1 MIMFKVYAGIDLR
14 LPPSQVGAAAQRIEA
29 LGFDGMNVPDGVHDG
44 LLTATLALNATKKI
58 NVATSVL
65 VAFPRSPMTVAQAC
79 WDLQALSQGRF
90 ELGLG
95 TQIKQNIEERYS
107 AVWQKPLTQM
117 REYVLSL
124 RAIFNSFETAAPLK
138 FEGEFY
144 HFKRLQ
150 PFFNPGP
157 FVSSENGS
165 KSPPIFL
172 GAVGDKMIA
181 LAAEVADGLMA
192 HPTNTS
198 PIYVE
203 KKLKPQLLIGAEKA
217 KKNIREVRLMLA
229 TQIAVGLTDEAV
241 AKQREKQREL
251 MAFLYSTPAYW
262 PSLELFG
269 LQQGEEGLGK
279 KLQLLTRENKWSD
292 MVSLIDDDLLDKI
305 IVCGRYDQIA
315 EKLKQHYKGVSDWIT
330 FPVPENAVEDEA
342 TASVIK
348 ELQHI

>member
-1 MIMFKVYAGIDLR
+1 MFKIYAGIDLR
-14 LPPSQVGAAAQRIEA
+14 LPPSQVGIAALRIEA
-29 LGFDGMNVPDGVHDG
+29 LGFDGMNVPDGVHNG
-44 LLTATLALNATKKI
+44 LLTATLALNATRRIK
-58 NVATSVL
+58 VATSVL

-79 WDLQALSQGRF
+79 WDLQALSLGRF

-95 TQIKQNIEERYS
+95 TQIKQNIEDRYS
-107 AVWQKPLTQM
+107 ALWQKPLTQM

-124 RAIFNSFETAAPLK
+124 RAIFDSFEKSTPLN

-157 FVSSENGS
+157 FINNA
-165 KSPPIFL
+165 PPIYL

-181 LAAEVADGLMA
+181 LAAEAGDGLMA

-198 PIYVE
+198 PGYVRQ
-203 KKLKPQLLIGAEKA
+203 KIKPQLSVGAEKA
-217 KKNIREVRLMLA
+217 GKNIKDIRLMLA
-229 TQIAVGLTDEAV
+229 TQIAVGLTDAEV
-241 AKQREKQREL
+241 MKQREKQREL

-269 LQQGEEGLGK
+269 LQQGNEGLGK
-279 KLQLLTRENKWSD
+279 KLQLLTRENKWQE
-292 MVSLIDDDLLDKI
+292 MKQLISDDLLDKV
-305 IVCGRYDQIA
+305 IVSGRYDEIA
-315 EKLKQHYKGVSDWIT
+315 TKLKNHYADVSDWIT
-330 FPVPENAVEDEA
+330 FPVPENPDEDEA

-348 ELQHI
+348 ELQNR

>member
-1 MIMFKVYAGIDLR
+1 MKVYAGIDLR
-14 LPPSQVGAAAQRIEA
+14 LPPSQVAAAAQRIEA
-29 LGFDGMNVPDGVHDG
+29 LGFDGMNVPDGVHNG
-44 LLTATLALNATKKI
+44 LLTATLALNATRRIK
-58 NVATSVL
+58 VATSVL

-107 AVWQKPLTQM
+107 AVWLKPLTQM

-124 RAIFNSFETAAPLK
+124 RAIFASFEKNTPLN

-150 PFFNPGP
+150 PFFNPGA
-157 FVSSENGS
+157 FVNNP
-165 KSPPIFL
+165 PPIYL

-181 LAAEVADGLMA
+181 LAAEVGDGLMA

-198 PIYVE
+198 PLYVE
-203 KKLKPQLLIGAEKA
+203 KKIKPQLALGTQKA
-217 KKNIREVRLMLA
+217 QKTAADVALMLA
-229 TQIAVGLTDEAV
+229 TQIAVGLTDDEV
-241 AKQREKQREL
+241 MKEREKQRAL

-269 LQQGEEGLGK
+269 LQEGDEGLGK
-279 KLQLLTRENKWSD
+279 QLQLLTRQNKWQEMTALVTD
-292 MVSLIDDDLLDKI
+292 ELLDKV
-305 IVCGRYDQIA
+305 IVCGRYDEIA
-315 EKLKQHYKGVSDWIT
+315 DKLKRHYQGVSDWIT
-330 FPVPENAVEDEA
+330 FPVPENPEHDEI

-348 ELQHI
+348 ALQS

>member
-1 MIMFKVYAGIDLR
+1 MFKVYAGIDLR

-44 LLTATLALNATKKI
+44 LLTATLALHATKKI
-58 NVATSVL
+58 KVATSVL

-79 WDLQALSQGRF
+79 WDLQALSNGRF

-95 TQIKQNIEERYS
+95 TQIKQNIEDRYS
-107 AVWQKPLTQM
+107 ATWKKPLTQM

-124 RAIFNSFETAAPLK
+124 RAIFNSFQTASPLL
-138 FEGEFY
+138 FDGEFY

-157 FVSSENGS
+157 FVNN
-165 KSPPIFL
+165 PPPVYL
-172 GAVGDKMIA
+172 GAVGEKMIA
-181 LAAEVADGLMA
+181 LAAEVGNGLMA

-198 PIYVE
+198 PLYVG
-203 KKLKPQLLIGAEKA
+203 KKLKPQLFIGAQKA
-217 KKNIREVRLMLA
+217 NKNISDVRLMLA

-269 LQQGEEGLGK
+269 LQQGEEGLGRQ
-279 KLQLLTRENKWSD
+279 LQLLTRENKWQD
-292 MVSLIDDDLLDKI
+292 MVKLVNDDLLDQI
-305 IVCGRYDQIA
+305 IVCGRYDEIA
-315 EKLKQHYKGVSDWIT
+315 VKLKQHYDDVSDWIT
-330 FPVPENAVEDEA
+330 FPVPENPAEDEA

-348 ELQHI
+348 LLQQ

>member
-1 MIMFKVYAGIDLR
+1 MAFKVYAGIDLR
-14 LPPSQVGAAAQRIEA
+14 LPPAQVAAAAQRIEA

-44 LLTATLALNATKKI
+44 LLTATLALNATRRIK
-58 NVATSVL
+58 VATSVL

-79 WDLQALSQGRF
+79 WDLQQLSNGRF

-95 TQIKQNIEERYS
+95 TQIKQNIEDRYS
-107 AVWQKPLTQM
+107 AVWKKPLTQM

-124 RAIFNSFETAAPLK
+124 RAIFNSFQTASPLN

-157 FVSSENGS
+157 FISNP
-165 KSPPIFL
+165 PPIYL
-172 GAVGDKMIA
+172 GAVGEKMIA
-181 LAAEVADGLMA
+181 LAADVGDGLMA

-198 PIYVE
+198 PLYVE
-203 KKLKPQLLIGAEKA
+203 QKLKPQLLAGAQKAGKSIGD
-217 KKNIREVRLMLA
+217 VRLMLA
-229 TQIAVGLTDEAV
+229 TQIAVGLTDEVV

-269 LQQGEEGLGK
+269 LQQGDEGLGK
-279 KLQLLTRENKWSD
+279 KLQLLTRENKWQD
-292 MVSLIDDDLLDKI
+292 MVKLIDDDLLDKV
-305 IVCGRYDQIA
+305 IVSGRYDEIA
-315 EKLKQHYKGVSDWIT
+315 KKIKQHYADVSDWIT
-330 FPVPENAVEDEA
+330 FPVPENSTED
-342 TASVIK
+342 V
-348 ELQHI
+348 

>member
-1 MIMFKVYAGIDLR
+1 MGFKIYAGIDLR

-44 LLTATLALNATKKI
+44 ILTATLALNATRKI
-58 NVATSVL
+58 KVATSVL

-79 WDLQALSQGRF
+79 WDLQALSHGRF

-95 TQIKQNIEERYS
+95 TQIKQNIEDRYS
-107 AVWQKPLTQM
+107 AVWKKPLTQM

-124 RAIFNSFETAAPLK
+124 RAIFNSFENNSPLH

-157 FVSSENGS
+157 FVSSGEGTGAP
-165 KSPPIFL
+165 KIYL

-198 PIYVE
+198 PLYVD
-203 KKLKPQLLIGAEKA
+203 KKIKPQLLIGAQKA
-217 KKNIREVRLMLA
+217 DKSIKDVRLMLA
-229 TQIAVGLTDEAV
+229 TQIAVGLSDEAV
-241 AKQREKQREL
+241 AKTREKQREL

-262 PSLELFG
+262 PSLQLFG
-269 LQQGEEGLGK
+269 LQDEEGNGLGK
-279 KLQLLTRENKWSD
+279 QLQLLTRENKWHE
-292 MVSLIDDDLLDKI
+292 MTRLITDDLLDKV
-305 IVCGRYDQIA
+305 IVSGRYDEIA
-315 EKLKQHYKGVSDWIT
+315 GKLKNHYAGVSDWIT
-330 FPVPENAVEDEA
+330 FPVPENQEEDEA

-348 ELQHI
+348 ELQG

>member
-1 MIMFKVYAGIDLR
+1 MFKVYAGIDLR
-14 LPPSQVGAAAQRIEA
+14 LPPSQVGVAAQRIEA

-79 WDLQALSQGRF
+79 WDLQALSAGRF

-95 TQIKQNIEERYS
+95 TQIKQNIEDRYS

-157 FVSSENGS
+157 FASSGKGS
-165 KSPPIFL
+165 KSPPIYL

-181 LAAEVADGLMA
+181 LAAEVGDGLILDGDRQGDRRA
-192 HPTNTS
+192 GGRRDRDRGRPHGHDRDPHHADRAGAAGGQ
-198 PIYVE
+198 VLRDLHQHGE
-203 KKLKPQLLIGAEKA
+203 HGQL
-217 KKNIREVRLMLA
+217 VRSGLPPGIQRPDQFQRAAA
-229 TQIAVGLTDEAV
+229 TAV
-241 AKQREKQREL
+241 AHGAGCDVLHAVQPGHSVHPEPEPVGAAGQDR
-251 MAFLYSTPAYW
+251 
-262 PSLELFG
+262 SL
-269 LQQGEEGLGK
+269 
-279 KLQLLTRENKWSD
+279 
-292 MVSLIDDDLLDKI
+292 
-305 IVCGRYDQIA
+305 
-315 EKLKQHYKGVSDWIT
+315 DW
-330 FPVPENAVEDEA
+330 A
-342 TASVIK
+342 
-348 ELQHI
+348 

>member
-1 MIMFKVYAGIDLR
+1 MSFKVYAGIDLR
-14 LPPSQVGAAAQRIEA
+14 LLPSQVAAAAQRIEA
-29 LGFDGMNVPDGVHDG
+29 LGFDGMNVPDGVRDG
-44 LLTATLALNATKKI
+44 LLTATLALNATRKI

-124 RAIFNSFETAAPLK
+124 RAIFNSFQTGAPLH
-138 FEGEFY
+138 FDGEYY

-150 PFFNPGP
+150 AFFNPGP
-157 FVSSENGS
+157 FACSGN
-165 KSPPIFL
+165 KSYPPPLYL
-172 GAVGDKMIA
+172 GAIGDKMMA
-181 LAAEVADGLMA
+181 LAAEVGDGLMA

-198 PIYVE
+198 PLYVE
-203 KKLKPQLLIGAEKA
+203 KKIRPQLQVGAQKA
-217 KKNIREVRLMLA
+217 GKNISEVKLMLA
-229 TQIAVGLTDEAV
+229 TQVAVGLTEEAV
-241 AKQREKQREL
+241 VKQREKQREL
-251 MAFLYSTPAYW
+251 IAFLYSTPAYW

-269 LQQGEEGLGK
+269 LQQGEEGLGRQ
-279 KLQLLTRENKWSD
+279 LQLLTRENKWQD
-292 MVSLIDDDLLDKI
+292 MVGLINDDLLDKV
-305 IVCGRYDQIA
+305 IVSGCYDEIA
-315 EKLKQHYKGVSDWIT
+315 AKLKQHYGDVSDWIT
-330 FPVPENAVEDEA
+330 FPVPENPEEDEA

-348 ELQHI
+348 ELQR

>member
-1 MIMFKVYAGIDLR
+1 MSFKVYAGIDLR
-14 LPPSQVGAAAQRIEA
+14 LPPSQVGVAAQRIEA
-29 LGFDGMNVPDGVHDG
+29 LGFNGMNVPDGVHNG
-44 LLTATLALNATKKI
+44 LLTATLALNATQNLK
-58 NVATSVL
+58 VATSVL

-79 WDLQALSQGRF
+79 WDLQQLSNGRF

-95 TQIKQNIEERYS
+95 TQIKQNIEDRYS

-124 RAIFNSFETAAPLK
+124 REIFKSFETGAPLK

-144 HFKRLQ
+144 HFKRMQ

-157 FVSSENGS
+157 FVNN
-165 KSPPIFL
+165 PPPVYL
-172 GAVGDKMIA
+172 GAVGDKMIS
-181 LAAEVADGLMA
+181 LAAEVGDGLMA

-198 PIYVE
+198 PYYVQQ
-203 KKLKPQLLIGAEKA
+203 KLKPNLDLGI
-217 KKNIREVRLMLA
+217 KKSGKSSSDVQLMLA
-229 TQIAVGLTDEAV
+229 TQIAVGLTDEQV

-269 LQQGEEGLGK
+269 LQQGDEGLGK
-279 KLQLLTRENKWSD
+279 QLQLLTRENKWQE
-292 MVSLIDDDLLDKI
+292 MTALIGDDLLDK
-305 IVCGRYDQIA
+305 VVVSGRYDEIA
-315 EKLKQHYKGVSDWIT
+315 GKLKNHYQNVSDWIT
-330 FPVPENAVEDEA
+330 FPIPENTAEDEA

-348 ELQHI
+348 ELQG

>member
-1 MIMFKVYAGIDLR
+1 MKVYAGIDLR

-29 LGFDGMNVPDGVHDG
+29 LGFDGMNVPDGVHNG
-44 LLTATLALNATKKI
+44 LLTATLALNATRSIK
-58 NVATSVL
+58 VATSVL

-124 RAIFNSFETAAPLK
+124 RAIFTSFEKNTPLD
-138 FEGEFY
+138 FDGEFY
-144 HFKRLQ
+144 RFKRLQ

-157 FVSSENGS
+157 FVNNA
-165 KSPPIFL
+165 PPIYL

-181 LAAEVADGLMA
+181 LASEVGDGLMA

-198 PIYVE
+198 VLYVD
-203 KKLKPQLLIGAEKA
+203 KKIKPQLSIGAQKA
-217 KKNIREVRLMLA
+217 GKAMKDIRLMLA
-229 TQIAVGLTDEAV
+229 TQIAVGVTDADV

-269 LQQGEEGLGK
+269 LQEGDEGLGK
-279 KLQLLTRENKWSD
+279 QLQLLTRENKWQAMTALVSD
-292 MVSLIDDDLLDKI
+292 ELLDKV
-305 IVCGRYDQIA
+305 IVCGRYDEIA
-315 EKLKQHYKGVSDWIT
+315 DKLKRHYRGVSDWIT
-330 FPVPENAVEDEA
+330 FPVPENPEHDEM

-348 ELQHI
+348 ALQS

>member
-1 MIMFKVYAGIDLR
+1 MFKVYAGIDLR
-14 LPPSQVGAAAQRIEA
+14 LPPSQISAAAQRIEA

-44 LLTATLALNATKKI
+44 MLTATLALNATQKI
-58 NVATSVL
+58 KVATSVL

-79 WDLQALSQGRF
+79 WDLQALSNGRF

-95 TQIKQNIEERYS
+95 TQIKQNIEDRYS

-157 FVSSENGS
+157 FVNHP
-165 KSPPIFL
+165 PPIYL
-172 GAVGDKMIA
+172 GAVGEKMIA

-198 PIYVE
+198 PQYVE
-203 KKLKPQLLIGAEKA
+203 QKLKPQLQVGTHKA
-217 KKNIREVRLMLA
+217 GKSPQHVKLMLA
-229 TQIAVGLTDEAV
+229 TQIAAGLTDEDV
-241 AKQREKQREL
+241 ARRREKQREL

-269 LQQGEEGLGK
+269 LQQGEEGLGRQ
-279 KLQLLTRENKWSD
+279 LQLLTRENKWQE
-292 MVSLIDDDLLDKI
+292 MVKLINNDLLDKV
-305 IVCGRYDQIA
+305 IVSGRYDEIA
-315 EKLKQHYKGVSDWIT
+315 GKLKMHYQHLSDWIT
-330 FPVPENAVEDEA
+330 FPIPEDATEDEA

-348 ELQHI
+348 ELQQ

>member
-1 MIMFKVYAGIDLR
+1 MFKIYAGIDLR

-29 LGFDGMNVPDGVHDG
+29 LGFDGMNVPDGVHNG
-44 LLTATLALNATKKI
+44 LLTATLALNATRKI
-58 NVATSVL
+58 KVATSVL

-107 AVWQKPLTQM
+107 AVWKKPLTQM

-124 RAIFNSFETAAPLK
+124 RAIFDSFEKSTPLH
-138 FEGEFY
+138 FDGEFY

-150 PFFNPGP
+150 PFFNPGT
-157 FVSSENGS
+157 FVNNP
-165 KSPPIFL
+165 PPIYL

-181 LAAEVADGLMA
+181 LAAEVGDGLMA

-198 PIYVE
+198 AIYV
-203 KKLKPQLLIGAEKA
+203 KQKIKPQLLIGAQHANKSI
-217 KKNIREVRLMLA
+217 NDVRLMLA
-229 TQIAVGLTDEAV
+229 TQIAVGLTDAAV

-269 LQQGEEGLGK
+269 LQQGDEGLGK
-279 KLQLLTRENKWSD
+279 QLQLLTRQNKWKE
-292 MVSLIDDDLLDKI
+292 MTALIADDLLDKV
-305 IVCGRYDQIA
+305 IVCGRYEEIA
-315 EKLKQHYKGVSDWIT
+315 AKLKQHYSAVSDWIT
-330 FPVPENAVEDEA
+330 FPVPENPDEDEA

-348 ELQHI
+348 DLQN

>member
-1 MIMFKVYAGIDLR
+1 MFKVYAGIDLR
-14 LPPSQVGAAAQRIEA
+14 LPPSQVAAAAQRIEA
-29 LGFDGMNVPDGVHDG
+29 LGFDGMNVPDGVRDG
-44 LLTATLALNATKKI
+44 LLTATLALNATQKI

-90 ELGLG
+90 QLGLG
-95 TQIKQNIEERYS
+95 TQIKQNIEDRYS

-124 RAIFNSFETAAPLK
+124 RAIFNCFQTDAPLH

-157 FVSSENGS
+157 FVTHA
-165 KSPPIFL
+165 PPIYL
-172 GAVGDKMIA
+172 GAVGDKMMA
-181 LAAEVADGLMA
+181 LAAEVGDGLMA

-198 PIYVE
+198 PLYVE
-203 KKLKPQLLIGAEKA
+203 KKIRPQLQAGAQTA
-217 KKNIREVRLMLA
+217 GKNISEVKLMLA
-229 TQIAVGLTDEAV
+229 TQVAVGLTEEAV

-251 MAFLYSTPAYW
+251 IAFLYSTPAYW
-262 PSLELFG
+262 PSLEMFG
-269 LQQGEEGLGK
+269 LQENEEGLGRQ
-279 KLQLLTRENKWSD
+279 LQLLTRENKWQD
-292 MVSLIDDDLLDKI
+292 MVKLIDDDLLDKVI
-305 IVCGRYDQIA
+305 ISGRYDEISS
-315 EKLKQHYKGVSDWIT
+315 KLKRHYNSVSDWIT
-330 FPVPENAVEDEA
+330 FPVPENPDEDEA

-348 ELQHI
+348 DLQR